1 MRRGPARRWLRY
13 GAVSGGLV
21 ALTVAV
27 GWGLLDEA
35 GRHGVVLAGGVALAV
50 QLSAFAML
58 VMQEKGSPGFL
69 GAWVGSTFL
78 RLVAVVAVALWV
90 AGRDE
95 LDTLVTLLTLVGLLF
110 VLLIL
115 EPWALR
121 EAPTDRS
128 NGTERE

>member
-1 MRRGPARRWLRY
+1 MRRWLRY
-13 GAVSGGLV
+13 AAVAAGLV
-21 ALTVAV
+21 ALTVIV

-35 GRHGVVLAGGVALAV
+35 GRQGLLLAGGVALAV
-50 QLSAFAML
+50 QLAAFGILA
-58 VMQEKGSPGFL
+58 VQETGSPGFL

-78 RLVAVVAVALWV
+78 RLLAVVGVVLW
-90 AGRDE
+90 AATRDE
-95 LDTLVTLLTLVGLLF
+95 LDTLVTSLTLVGLLF
-110 VLLIL
+110 VLLLL

>member
-1 MRRGPARRWLRY
+1 MRRWLRY
-13 GAVSGGLV
+13 SAVAGGV
-21 ALTVAV
+21 VVLTVAV

-35 GRHGVVLAGGVALAV
+35 GRHGIVLAGGVALAV
-50 QLSAFAML
+50 QVAAFALL
-58 VMQEKGSPGFL
+58 VVQETGSPGFL
-69 GAWVGSTFL
+69 GAWVASTFL
-78 RLVAVVAVALWV
+78 RVAAVVAVALWV

>member
-1 MRRGPARRWLRY
+1 MRRWLRY
-13 GAVSGGLV
+13 SAVAGGV
-21 ALTVAV
+21 VVLTVAV

-35 GRHGVVLAGGVALAV
+35 GRHGIVLAGGVALAV
-50 QLSAFAML
+50 QVAAFALL
-58 VMQEKGSPGFL
+58 VVQETGSPGFL
-69 GAWVGSTFL
+69 GAWVASTFL
-78 RLVAVVAVALWV
+78 RVAAVVAVALWV
-90 AGRDE
+90 AGREE

>member
-1 MRRGPARRWLRY
+1 MRRWLRY
-13 GAVSGGLV
+13 GAVAVGLV
-21 ALTVAV
+21 ALTVAA

-50 QLSAFAML
+50 QLAAFAIL
-58 VMQEKGSPGFL
+58 VVQETGSPGFL
-69 GAWVGSTFL
+69 AAWVGSTFL

-110 VLLIL
+110 VLLLL